1 MLINDNI
8 DIDIGFKMWLKFYIG
23 IDKELQLKKT
33 TKSELFSLRNKDGD
47 ED

>member
-8 DIDIGFKMWLKFYIG
+8 DIDIGLKMWFKLVLIKSSNC
-23 IDKELQLKKT
+23 KKQL
-33 TKSELFSLRNKDGD
+33 SELFSLKNKDGD